1 MAMRHL
7 SRSRD
12 VTKRSTKKYIEGPLY
27 NLLFKDGGKE
37 HNVTQQLN
45 KFLKGAKND
54 EGKKHRFFHVFKWEV
69 GDTLKKLRSRGLYNP
84 ALKLSQVMEQ
94 RGMNKTVSD
103 QAIHLDLV
111 AKARGIAAGEAYFVG
126 LPETS
131 KTELTYGSL
140 LNCYCK
146 ELLTE
151 KAEGL
156 LSKMK
161 ELNITVSS
169 MSYNSLM
176 TLYTKI
182 DQPEKVPAMIQ
193 EMKAENVMP
202 DSYTYNVWMRALAA
216 TDDVFGVER
225 VIEEMN
231 RDGRVAPDWTTYSNM
246 ASIYVDAGLFDKAE
260 KALQDLETKNTH
272 RDFTAYQFLITLY
285 GRMGKLAEVYRIWR
299 SLRLAIPKT
308 TNVAYLNMIQVLV
321 SLNDLPGAETL
332 FKEWQNNCSTYDIR
346 VVNVMIGAYAKESLI
361 EKAKELKEKA
371 PRKGGK
377 PNAKTWEI
385 FMDYYVN
392 SGDTTQALE
401 CISKAISIGKGD
413 GGKWLPSQEKIRTLM
428 TSFEEKKDVN
438 GAENLV
444 EILKKGTD
452 NIGTEIFEAL
462 IRTYAAAGKTNPAMH
477 RRIKMENVEISEA
490 TKKLLDEV
498 SQEE

>member
-1 MAMRHL
+1 MALRHL
-7 SRSRD
+7 SRPRD
-12 VTKRSTKKYIEGPLY
+12 IVKRSTKKYLDEPLY
-27 NLLFKDGGKE
+27 HRLFKNGGSE
-37 HNVTQQLN
+37 VSVRQQLN
-45 KFLKGAKND
+45 QFLKGTK
-54 EGKKHRFFHVFKWEV
+54 HVFKWEV
-69 GDTLKKLRSRGLYNP
+69 GDTIKKLRSRGLYYP
-84 ALKLSQVMEQ
+84 ALKLSEVMEHK
-94 RGMNKTVSD
+94 GMNKTVSD

-111 AKARGIAAGEAYFVG
+111 AKARGIAAGETYFVD

-146 ELLTE
+146 ELMTE

-156 LSKMK
+156 LNKMK
-161 ELNITVSS
+161 ELNITVSA

-176 TLYTKI
+176 TLYTKTGHP
-182 DQPEKVPAMIQ
+182 DKVPAMIQ

-216 TDDVFGVER
+216 TNDVSGVER

-246 ASIYVDAGLFDKAE
+246 ASIYVDARLSEKAE
-260 KALQDLETKNTH
+260 KALQELEMKNTQ
-272 RDFTAYQFLITLY
+272 RDFKAYQFLITLY
-285 GRMGKLAEVYRIWR
+285 GRLGKLTEVYRIWR

-321 SLNDLPGAETL
+321 NLKDLPGAETL
-332 FKEWQNNCSTYDIR
+332 FKEWQANCSTYDIR
-346 VVNVMIGAYAKESLI
+346 VVNAMIGAYAREGLI

-371 PRKGGK
+371 RRRGGK

-385 FMDYYVN
+385 FMDYYVK
-392 SGDTTQALE
+392 SGDTVEALK
-401 CISKAISIGKGD
+401 CISEAVSVGKGD
-413 GGKWLPSQEKIRTLM
+413 GGKWLPSQETVRALM
-428 TSFEEKKDVN
+428 SQFEGKKDVN

-452 NIGTEIFEAL
+452 DVGADVFESL
-462 IRTYAAAGKTNPAMH
+462 VRTYAAAGKSPPAM
-477 RRIKMENVEISEA
+477 RRRLKMENVEVNET
-490 TKKLLDEV
+490 TKKLLDEIC
-498 SQEE
+498 QEE